1 MLNKIIILTDGI
13 RGHYHQSLGIANW
26 LKRLSN
32 AEVETVSVPKFKG
45 VKRFLYLK
53 IFARFIKFNA
63 LKWLELVNF
72 SYKDL
77 KADLFISAGSSAA
90 PFCLALAK
98 VYNAKCA
105 VVMTPSVLG
114 VKPFDFAIIPE
125 HDNKNLNLNNAL
137 ITLGAPNHIY
147 KPELKAQGAKFFSN
161 LKFNEA
167 QASQSLK
174 IIAVLIGG
182 SDANYDVNEA
192 WAERVINNLLSAAE
206 ACNAELLITTSRRTG
221 RQVDDKIESIIHNN
235 KHVQYFLPASKY
247 PDVNPVPAMLGLA
260 THVIATEDSVS
271 MTSEA
276 VTAGFKVGLLRTDKQ
291 GGLLAKI
298 KNLLGYGTS
307 RFDKLFDKFIERGMV
322 IDLGQGDFENF
333 VKADSQ
339 VNNESFNEAERAA
352 RFILDNL

>member
-147 KPELKAQGAKFFSN
+147 KPELKAQAASFFKD
-161 LKFNEA
+161 LKFNK
-167 QASQSLK
+167 SK

-192 WAERVINNLLSAAE
+192 WAERVINKLLNAAE

-221 RQVDDKIESIIHNN
+221 KQVDNKINAIINRKN
-235 KHVQYFLPASKY
+235 FVKYFLPASKY

-260 THVIATEDSVS
+260 SHVIATEDSVS
-271 MTSEA
+271 MVSEA

-352 RFILDNL
+352 RFILDN

>member
-1 MLNKIIILTDGI
+1 
-13 RGHYHQSLGIANW
+13 
-26 LKRLSN
+26 
-32 AEVETVSVPKFKG
+32 
-45 VKRFLYLK
+45 
-53 IFARFIKFNA
+53 
-63 LKWLELVNF
+63 
-72 SYKDL
+72 
-77 KADLFISAGSSAA
+77 
-90 PFCLALAK
+90 
-98 VYNAKCA
+98 
-105 VVMTPSVLG
+105 
-114 VKPFDFAIIPE
+114 
-125 HDNKNLNLNNAL
+125 
-137 ITLGAPNHIY
+137 
-147 KPELKAQGAKFFSN
+147 
-161 LKFNEA
+161 
-167 QASQSLK
+167 
-174 IIAVLIGG
+174 
-182 SDANYDVNEA
+182 ANYDVNIN
-192 WAERVINNLLSAAE
+192 WAERVINKLLNAAE

-221 RQVDDKIESIIHNN
+221 KQVDDKIESIIHNN

>member
-98 VYNAKCA
+98 VYNAKSC

-125 HDNKNLNLNNAL
+125 HDDKNLKLNNAL
-137 ITLGAPNHIY
+137 IIKTLGAPNHIY
-147 KPELKAQGAKFFSN
+147 KPELKAHAEKFFKD
-161 LKFNEA
+161 LK
-167 QASQSLK
+167 SLK

-182 SDANYDVNEA
+182 SDANYNVNEA
-192 WAERVINNLLSAAE
+192 WAERVINKLLNAAE

-221 RQVDDKIESIIHNN
+221 KQVDDKINAIINRKN
-235 KHVQYFLPASKY
+235 FVKYFLPASKY

-322 IDLGQGDFENF
+322 IDLGQGDFEKFIKPDAQLND
-333 VKADSQ
+333 K
-339 VNNESFNEAERAA
+339 NFNEAERAA
-352 RFILDNL
+352 ECILKNL

>member
-1 MLNKIIILTDGI
+1 MNKIIILTDGI

-32 AEVETVSVPKFKG
+32 AEVETMSVPKFKG

-98 VYNAKCA
+98 VYNAKSC

-125 HDNKNLNLNNAL
+125 HDDKNLNLNNAL
-137 ITLGAPNHIY
+137 IIKTLGAPNHIY
-147 KPELKAQGAKFFSN
+147 KPELKAQAEKFFKD
-161 LKFNEA
+161 LK
-167 QASQSLK
+167 SLK

-182 SDANYDVNEA
+182 SDANYDVNIN
-192 WAERVINNLLSAAE
+192 WAERVINKLLNAAE

-221 RQVDDKIESIIHNN
+221 KQVDDKINAIINRKN
-235 KHVQYFLPASKY
+235 FVKYFLPASKY

-307 RFDKLFDKFIERGMV
+307 RFDKLFDKFIEREMV
-322 IDLGQGDFENF
+322 IDLGQGDFEKF
-333 VKADSQ
+333 IKPDAQ
-339 VNNESFNEAERAA
+339 VNNENFNEAERAA
-352 RFILDNL
+352 ECILKNL

>member
-1 MLNKIIILTDGI
+1 MNKITILTDGI

-125 HDNKNLNLNNAL
+125 HDNKDLNLNNAL

-147 KPELKAQGAKFFSN
+147 KPELKAQAASFFKD
-161 LKFNEA
+161 LKFNK
-167 QASQSLK
+167 SK

-192 WAERVINNLLSAAE
+192 WAERVINKLLNAAE

-221 RQVDDKIESIIHNN
+221 KQVDNKINAIINRKN
-235 KHVQYFLPASKY
+235 FVKYFLPASKY

-271 MTSEA
+271 MVSEA

-298 KNLLGYGTS
+298 KNLLDYGTS

>member
-1 MLNKIIILTDGI
+1 MNKIIILTDGI

-98 VYNAKCA
+98 VYNAKSC

-114 VKPFDFAIIPE
+114 IKPFDFAIIPE

-137 ITLGAPNHIY
+137 IIKTLGAPNHIY
-147 KPELKAQGAKFFSN
+147 KPELKAQAEKFFKD
-161 LKFNEA
+161 LK
-167 QASQSLK
+167 SLK

-182 SDANYDVNEA
+182 SDANYNVNEA
-192 WAERVINNLLSAAE
+192 WAERVINKLLNAAE

-221 RQVDDKIESIIHNN
+221 KQVDDKINAIINGKN
-235 KHVQYFLPASKY
+235 FVKYFLPASKY

-322 IDLGQGDFENF
+322 IDLGQGDFEKF
-333 VKADSQ
+333 IKPDAQ
-339 VNNESFNEAERAA
+339 VNNENFNEAERAA
-352 RFILDNL
+352 ECILKNL

>member
-53 IFARFIKFNA
+53 VFARFIKFNA

-98 VYNAKCA
+98 VYNAKSC

-114 VKPFDFAIIPE
+114 IKPFDFAIIPE
-125 HDNKNLNLNNAL
+125 HDDKNLNLNNAL
-137 ITLGAPNHIY
+137 IIKTLGAPNHIY
-147 KPELKAQGAKFFSN
+147 KPELKAQAEKFFKD
-161 LKFNEA
+161 LK
-167 QASQSLK
+167 SLK

-182 SDANYDVNEA
+182 SDANYDVNIN
-192 WAERVINNLLSAAE
+192 WAERVINKLLNAAE

-221 RQVDDKIESIIHNN
+221 KQVDDKINAIINRKN
-235 KHVQYFLPASKY
+235 FVKYFLPASKY

-322 IDLGQGDFENF
+322 IDLGQGDFEKFIKPDAQLND
-333 VKADSQ
+333 K
-339 VNNESFNEAERAA
+339 NFNEAERAA
-352 RFILDNL
+352 ECILKNL

>member
-98 VYNAKCA
+98 IYNAKSC

-137 ITLGAPNHIY
+137 IIKTLGAPNHIY
-147 KPELKAQGAKFFSN
+147 KPELKAQAEKFFKD
-161 LKFNEA
+161 LK
-167 QASQSLK
+167 SLK

-182 SDANYDVNEA
+182 SDANYDVNIN
-192 WAERVINNLLSAAE
+192 WAERVINKLLNAAE

>member
-1 MLNKIIILTDGI
+1 MNKIIILTDGI

-32 AEVETVSVPKFKG
+32 AEVETMSVPKFKG

-98 VYNAKCA
+98 VYNAKSC

-125 HDNKNLNLNNAL
+125 HDDKNLNLNNAL
-137 ITLGAPNHIY
+137 IIKTLGAPNHIY
-147 KPELKAQGAKFFSN
+147 KPELKAQAEKFFKD
-161 LKFNEA
+161 LK
-167 QASQSLK
+167 SLK

-182 SDANYDVNEA
+182 SDANYDVNIN
-192 WAERVINNLLSAAE
+192 WAERVINKLLNAAE

-221 RQVDDKIESIIHNN
+221 KQVDDKINAIINRKN
-235 KHVQYFLPASKY
+235 FVKYFLPASKY

-307 RFDKLFDKFIERGMV
+307 RFDKLFDKFIEREMV
-322 IDLGQGDFENF
+322 IDLGQGDFEKFIKPDAQLND
-333 VKADSQ
+333 K
-339 VNNESFNEAERAA
+339 NFNEAERAA
-352 RFILDNL
+352 ECILKNL

>member
-1 MLNKIIILTDGI
+1 MNKIIILTDGI

-53 IFARFIKFNA
+53 IFAGFIKFNA

-98 VYNAKCA
+98 VYNAKSC

-137 ITLGAPNHIY
+137 IIKTLGAPNHIY
-147 KPELKAQGAKFFSN
+147 KPELKAQAEKFFSN
-161 LKFNEA
+161 LKFN
-167 QASQSLK
+167 SHK
-174 IIAVLIGG
+174 IIAVLLGG
-182 SDANYDVNEA
+182 SDANYKVNIN
-192 WAERVINNLLSAAE
+192 WAERVINKLLNAAE

-221 RQVDDKIESIIHNN
+221 RQVDDKINAIINIINN
-235 KHVQYFLPASKY
+235 KNFVKYFLPASKY

-291 GGLLAKI
+291 GGLLSRI

-322 IDLGQGDFENF
+322 IDLGQGDFEKFIKPEMQLND
-333 VKADSQ
+333 K
-339 VNNESFNEAERAA
+339 NFNEAERAA
-352 RFILDNL
+352 RFILENMN

>member
-147 KPELKAQGAKFFSN
+147 KPELKAQAEKFFKD
-161 LKFNEA
+161 LK
-167 QASQSLK
+167 SLK

-182 SDANYDVNEA
+182 SDANYDVNIN
-192 WAERVINNLLSAAE
+192 WAERVINKLLNAAE

-221 RQVDDKIESIIHNN
+221 KQVDDKINAIINRKN
-235 KHVQYFLPASKY
+235 FVKYFLPASKY

-322 IDLGQGDFENF
+322 IDLGQGDFEKF
-333 VKADSQ
+333 IKPDAQ
-339 VNNESFNEAERAA
+339 VNNENFNEAERAA
-352 RFILDNL
+352 ECILKNL

>member
-1 MLNKIIILTDGI
+1 MNKITILTDGI

-26 LKRLSN
+26 ISRLN
-32 AEVETVSVPKFKG
+32 NNCEVETVSVPKFKG

-125 HDNKNLNLNNAL
+125 HDNKDLNLNNAL

-147 KPELKAQGAKFFSN
+147 KPELKAQAASFFKD
-161 LKFNEA
+161 LKFNK
-167 QASQSLK
+167 SK

-192 WAERVINNLLSAAE
+192 WAERVINKLLNAAE

-221 RQVDDKIESIIHNN
+221 KQVDNKINAIINRKN
-235 KHVQYFLPASKY
+235 FVKYFLPASKY

-271 MTSEA
+271 MVSEA

-352 RFILDNL
+352 RFILENMN

>member
-1 MLNKIIILTDGI
+1 MNKIIILTDGI

-98 VYNAKCA
+98 VYNAKSC

-114 VKPFDFAIIPE
+114 IKPFDFAIIPE
-125 HDNKNLNLNNAL
+125 HDDKNLNLNNAL
-137 ITLGAPNHIY
+137 IIKTLGAPNHIY
-147 KPELKAQGAKFFSN
+147 KPELKAQAEKFFKD
-161 LKFNEA
+161 LK
-167 QASQSLK
+167 SLK

-182 SDANYDVNEA
+182 SGANYDVNIN
-192 WAERVINNLLSAAE
+192 WAERVINKLLNAAE

-221 RQVDDKIESIIHNN
+221 KQVDDKINAIINRKN
-235 KHVQYFLPASKY
+235 FVKYFLPASKY

>member
-26 LKRLSN
+26 LKRLGN

-98 VYNAKCA
+98 VYNAKSC

-137 ITLGAPNHIY
+137 IIKTLGAPNHIY
-147 KPELKAQGAKFFSN
+147 KPELKAQAEKFFKD
-161 LKFNEA
+161 LK
-167 QASQSLK
+167 SLK

-182 SDANYDVNEA
+182 SDANYDVNIN
-192 WAERVINNLLSAAE
+192 WAERVINKLLNAAE

-221 RQVDDKIESIIHNN
+221 KQVDDKINAIINRKN
-235 KHVQYFLPASKY
+235 FVKYFLPASKY

-322 IDLGQGDFENF
+322 IDLGQGDFEKFIKPDAQLND
-333 VKADSQ
+333 K
-339 VNNESFNEAERAA
+339 NFNEAERAA
-352 RFILDNL
+352 ECILENL

>member
-147 KPELKAQGAKFFSN
+147 KPELKAQAASFFKD
-161 LKFNEA
+161 LKFNK
-167 QASQSLK
+167 SK

-192 WAERVINNLLSAAE
+192 WAERVINKLLNAAE

-221 RQVDDKIESIIHNN
+221 KQVDNKINAIINRKN
-235 KHVQYFLPASKY
+235 FVKYFLPASKY

>member
-1 MLNKIIILTDGI
+1 MNKIIILTDGI

-98 VYNAKCA
+98 VYNAKSC

-114 VKPFDFAIIPE
+114 IKPFDFAIIPE

-137 ITLGAPNHIY
+137 IIKTLGAPNHIY
-147 KPELKAQGAKFFSN
+147 KPELKAQAEKFFKD
-161 LKFNEA
+161 LK
-167 QASQSLK
+167 SLK

-182 SDANYDVNEA
+182 SDANYNVNEA
-192 WAERVINNLLSAAE
+192 WAERVINKLLNAAE

-221 RQVDDKIESIIHNN
+221 KQVDDKINAIINRKN
-235 KHVQYFLPASKY
+235 FVKYFLPASKY

-322 IDLGQGDFENF
+322 IDLGQGDFEKF
-333 VKADSQ
+333 IKPDAQ
-339 VNNESFNEAERAA
+339 VNNENFNEAERAA
-352 RFILDNL
+352 ECILKNL